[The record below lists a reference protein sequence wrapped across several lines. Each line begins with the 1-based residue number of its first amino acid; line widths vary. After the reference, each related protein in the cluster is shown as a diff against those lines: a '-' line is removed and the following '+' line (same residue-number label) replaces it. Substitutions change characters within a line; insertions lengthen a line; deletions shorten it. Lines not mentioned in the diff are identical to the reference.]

1 MRPRSIVGSNCLSIV
16 CLALASTAARSS
28 RWDDQVSR
36 RGQFCF
42 KTQIRAS
49 DGTCTKRPTNRM
61 RGCSRST
68 QLTRALVR
76 ALHDRNRCGGCWRRA
91 RTRGWNWIVCSRVV
105 ACTRTPIC
113 RNRFYPRVSP
123 RSLER
128 TAWTPCELSVG
139 CRGTPAY
146 RPRFCW
152 VLRIAA
158 LMPLLLA
165 APVLALGAAGY
176 LTAATPAVTAAAIGW
191 LACSIPSPQDFS
203 VAFHAEQLL
212 EEATDTSAV
221 VTCSRAD

>member
-1 MRPRSIVGSNCLSIV
+1 MIGIDVVGAGV
-16 CLALASTAARSS
+16 ALALAVGIGLCAHEWSHALVLRSAGIDFTLEYLPDRSS
-28 RWDDQVSR
+28 
-36 RGQFCF
+36 GPLGLL
-42 KTQIRAS
+42 AS
-49 DGTCTKRPTNRM
+49 CPWAVVEPQPTGRD
-61 RGCSRST
+61 S
-68 QLTRALVR
+68 A
-76 ALHDRNRCGGCWRRA
+76 
-91 RTRGWNWIVCSRVV
+91 
-105 ACTRTPIC
+105 
-113 RNRFYPRVSP
+113 
-123 RSLER
+123 
-128 TAWTPCELSVG
+128 
-139 CRGTPAY
+139 
-146 RPRFCW
+146 W